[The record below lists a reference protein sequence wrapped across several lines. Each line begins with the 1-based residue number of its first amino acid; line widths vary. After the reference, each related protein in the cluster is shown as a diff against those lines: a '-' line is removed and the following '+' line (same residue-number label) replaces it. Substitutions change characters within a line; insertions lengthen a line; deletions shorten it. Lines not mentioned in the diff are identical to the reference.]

1 MRYPNHIILDVS
13 KSHNTNITSNW
24 TSSYKSFITKT
35 NHFNNT
41 LFILNNIKLSQKSIT
56 GLNSSTVTIKTPT
69 LNNQF
74 KITTFNTSTKAQSLL
89 WSLFDINFLKKE
101 KIYTKLKYSRSPQYD
116 IVSGGVAAL
125 FAGFLGFL
133 ISEKFG
139 IELVDS
145 GDFYTFFMYIVFLC
159 FSTRPF
165 FRIMS
170 KKNTVYHFISLK
182 YLLDYLYTLTF
193 LFFKSLIK
201 VYQFLTFNHSNSI
214 STVSNFIINN
224 EYFSFFIKN
233 ISKIINFFKNYPI
246 KK

>member
-13 KSHNTNITSNW
+13 KLHNTNVTSNW
-24 TSSYKSFITKT
+24 TSSYKSFLTKT
-35 NHFNNT
+35 NHVNNT
-41 LFILNNIKLSQKSIT
+41 LSVLKNLKLSSKSIT
-56 GLNSSTVTIKTPT
+56 HFDTSTVTIKSTSKS
-69 LNNQF
+69 LLF
-74 KITTFNTSTKAQSLL
+74 KTTQNTQNKANSLL

-159 FSTRPF
+159 FATRPF
-165 FRIMS
+165 FKIIS
-170 KKNTVYHFISLK
+170 KKNTMYHFISLK
-182 YLLDYLYTLTF
+182 YLVEYFYTITF
-193 LFFKSLIK
+193 LIVKFLINTFSSLT
-201 VYQFLTFNHSNSI
+201 LNHHLSI
-214 STVSNFIINN
+214 FQISSFIRNN
-224 EYFSFFIKN
+224 EYFSLLSRSFSSFLNWIR
-233 ISKIINFFKNYPI
+233 NYPI

>member
-1 MRYPNHIILDVS
+1 MRYPNHIILDVV
-13 KSHNTNITSNW
+13 KFNNTNITSNW
-24 TSSYKSFITKT
+24 TSSYKSFLTKKT
-35 NHFNNT
+35 HINNT
-41 LFILNNIKLSQKSIT
+41 LCVLNNIKLSSKSIT
-56 GLNSSTVTIKTPT
+56 NL
-69 LNNQF
+69 
-74 KITTFNTSTKAQSLL
+74 NTSTVQMKSSVTIPMLKTSNPSQKKSTSLL

-159 FSTRPF
+159 FATRPF
-165 FRIMS
+165 FRILS
-170 KKNTVYHFISLK
+170 KKNTLYHFISLK
-182 YLLDYLYTLTF
+182 YLIDYIYTIIF
-193 LFFKSLIK
+193 LIFNFFINR
-201 VYQFLTFNHSNSI
+201 YYWFTSNNLRGI
-214 STVSNFIINN
+214 STIISFIRNN
-224 EYFSFFIKN
+224 EYFSLLTKHLLAI
-233 ISKIINFFKNYPI
+233 ISWIKNYPI